1 VSTVIINGREQL
13 LTVKDVAAILGVS
26 DRFALRNLIKGK
38 EIKAVLISP
47 KVYRVRPVD
56 LQAYLARRVK

>member
-1 VSTVIINGREQL
+1 MVWVDKL
-13 LTVKDVAAILGVS
+13 LTVKDVAAVLGVS
-26 DRFALRNLIKGK
+26 DRFALRNLIKAK

-56 LQAYLARRVK
+56 LQAYLARRAK